1 MGDHTLAPMW
11 WTYALLSAVF
21 AALTAILAKL
31 GVKGVDSNVA
41 TAVRTGVVLVMAWV
55 VVALQGNL
63 GLVSAIPRASL
74 GFLAV
79 SGLATGASWLFYFK
93 ALQAGPASLVSAV
106 DKSSLALTLVLAA
119 LVLGESLSL
128 RTMLGCG
135 LILAGTAVIVWP

>member
-1 MGDHTLAPMW
+1 MW

-41 TAVRTGVVLVMAWV
+41 TAVRTVVVLVLAWV

-63 GLVSAIPRASL
+63 ATVAAIPRTSL
-74 GFLAV
+74 GFLVV
-79 SGLATGASWLFYFK
+79 SGFATGASWLFYFK

-119 LVLGESLSL
+119 LVLGESLTL
-128 RTMLGCG
+128 RTALGCG
-135 LILAGTAVIVWP
+135 LIIAGTAVIVWP